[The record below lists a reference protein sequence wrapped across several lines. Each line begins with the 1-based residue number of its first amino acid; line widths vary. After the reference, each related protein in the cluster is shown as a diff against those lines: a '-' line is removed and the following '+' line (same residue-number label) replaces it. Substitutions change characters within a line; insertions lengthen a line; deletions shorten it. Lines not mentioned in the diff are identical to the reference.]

1 MLLEF
6 MDSQRGKNAL
16 GILRMFGITET
27 AVRAN
32 TNPRWADPLLS
43 GGGKVVPAYG
53 ELWRNLH
60 PAHGVPEDILDLGG
74 DGPENM
80 SQLSRE
86 RLAQLAAEHPSI
98 RLPGVQFRRYGPEHN
113 SAVVSFGFIYGE
125 KVARML
131 ITREAAASIAPFALV
146 RPDEFTAENFARLL
160 DCRLLV
166 ECTCD
171 ANDEDEDYGECDY
184 CERGSD
190 WCFVHQH
197 WA

>member
-27 AVRAN
+27 ALRAN
-32 TNPRWADPLLS
+32 TAARWADPLLA
-43 GGGKVVPAYG
+43 GRGKVVPAYG
-53 ELWRNLH
+53 ELWRSLH
-60 PAHGVPEDILDLGG
+60 PAYDVPEDILHLAG
-74 DGPENM
+74 DAPENM

-98 RLPGVQFRRYGPEHN
+98 RLPGRQSRRYGPEQSN
-113 SAVVSFGFIYGE
+113 AVVNFAFIYGE
-125 KVARML
+125 NVARML

-160 DCRLLV
+160 DCRLLT

-171 ANDEDEDYGECDY
+171 SFDDDDEGGECDY
-184 CERGSD
+184 CARGSD
-190 WCFVHQH
+190 WCFVHEH
-197 WA
+197 WV